1 MAILVPLAIQ
11 PFPPA
16 VWTLDRGLTSES
28 VTITRHQH
36 QRDHRN
42 PKSPKAKAHSFPLCA
57 LPSGNHP
64 HSSSSDPLLAMD
76 AAGGEQLSLA
86 AVRDALVRLEDSVVF
101 ALIERAKH
109 PRNAPAYAPA
119 AGGGRSL
126 VEFFVRE
133 AEVLN
138 AKAGHYQKP
147 EDVPFF
153 PQDLPSPLFPTKC
166 SAKVLHPFASLV
178 TVNGAIWKM
187 YFNELLP
194 LFTVD
199 GDDGS
204 YAETAALDYVCLQV
218 LSQRIHIGK
227 YVAEVKF
234 KDAPQDYSLL
244 IQAKDSNSLMNLLT
258 FKAVEEKVK
267 MRVEKKARTF
277 GQNVTLE
284 DNAGKQEDSECKVD
298 PKVLSKL
305 YDQWVMPLTK
315 DVEVEYLLRRLD

>member
-1 MAILVPLAIQ
+1 
-11 PFPPA
+11 
-16 VWTLDRGLTSES
+16 
-28 VTITRHQH
+28 
-36 QRDHRN
+36 
-42 PKSPKAKAHSFPLCA
+42 
-57 LPSGNHP
+57 
-64 HSSSSDPLLAMD
+64 MD

-101 ALIERAKH
+101 ALIERARH

-119 AGGGRSL
+119 AAGGGHSL

-133 AEVLN
+133 AEALN
-138 AKAGHYQKP
+138 AKASFFLFAGHYQKP

-153 PQDLPSPLFPTKC
+153 PQDLPSPLFPTKP
-166 SAKVLHPFASLV
+166 SLKVLHPFASLV
-178 TVNGAIWKM
+178 TVNDAIWKM
-187 YFNELLP
+187 YFDELLP

-204 YAETAALDYVCLQV
+204 YAQTVALDFACLQV

-234 KDAPQDYSLL
+234 KDAPQDYSRL
-244 IQAKDSNSLMNLLT
+244 IKAKDSNSLMDLLT

-267 MRVEKKARTF
+267 QRVEKKARTF
-277 GQNVTLE
+277 GQNITLE
-284 DNAGKQEDSECKVD
+284 DNATAGDSKCKVD

-305 YDQWVMPLTK
+305 YDLWVMPLTK

>member
-1 MAILVPLAIQ
+1 
-11 PFPPA
+11 
-16 VWTLDRGLTSES
+16 
-28 VTITRHQH
+28 
-36 QRDHRN
+36 
-42 PKSPKAKAHSFPLCA
+42 
-57 LPSGNHP
+57 
-64 HSSSSDPLLAMD
+64 MD

-86 AVRDALVRLEDSVVF
+86 AVRDALVRQEDSVVF
-101 ALIERAKH
+101 TLLERARH

-119 AGGGRSL
+119 GGGGSEGGRSL

-133 AEVLN
+133 AEALN
-138 AKAGHYQKP
+138 
-147 EDVPFF
+147 
-153 PQDLPSPLFPTKC
+153 
-166 SAKVLHPFASLV
+166 AKVLHPLASLV
-178 TVNGAIWKM
+178 TVNDAIWNM

-204 YAETAALDYVCLQV
+204 YAETVALDFACLQV
-218 LSQRIHIGK
+218 LSRRIHIGK

-234 KDAPQDYSLL
+234 KDAPQDYSPL
-244 IQAKDSNSLMNLLT
+244 IQAKDINSLMDLLT

-267 MRVEKKARTF
+267 KRVEKKARTF

-284 DNAGKQEDSECKVD
+284 DNAGKQESTASDSECKVD
-298 PKVLSKL
+298 PTVLSKL

>member
-1 MAILVPLAIQ
+1 
-11 PFPPA
+11 
-16 VWTLDRGLTSES
+16 
-28 VTITRHQH
+28 
-36 QRDHRN
+36 
-42 PKSPKAKAHSFPLCA
+42 
-57 LPSGNHP
+57 
-64 HSSSSDPLLAMD
+64 MD
-76 AAGGEQLSLA
+76 AAAAGEQLSLA

-101 ALIERAKH
+101 ALIERARH

-119 AGGGRSL
+119 GDGGGRSL

-133 AEVLN
+133 AEALN
-138 AKAGHYQKP
+138 AKAGRYQKP

-153 PQDLPSPLFPTKC
+153 PQDLPTQLFPTKIYP
-166 SAKVLHPFASLV
+166 KVLYPVASSV
-178 TVNGAIWKM
+178 SVNDAIWKM

-199 GDDGS
+199 GDDGN
-204 YAETAALDYVCLQV
+204 YAETSALDFACLQV
-218 LSQRIHIGK
+218 LSRRIHYGK

-234 KDAPQDYSLL
+234 KDAPQDYSPL

-267 MRVEKKARTF
+267 KRVEKKARVF

-284 DNAGKQEDSECKVD
+284 DNVDKQDGNAVDSECKVD
-298 PKVLSKL
+298 PKVLCRL
-305 YDQWVMPLTK
+305 YDLWVMPLTK

>member
-1 MAILVPLAIQ
+1 
-11 PFPPA
+11 
-16 VWTLDRGLTSES
+16 
-28 VTITRHQH
+28 
-36 QRDHRN
+36 
-42 PKSPKAKAHSFPLCA
+42 
-57 LPSGNHP
+57 
-64 HSSSSDPLLAMD
+64 MD

-109 PRNAPAYAPA
+109 RRNAPAYAPA
-119 AGGGRSL
+119 AAAGGRSL

-133 AEVLN
+133 AET
-138 AKAGHYQKP
+138 GHYQKP

-153 PQDLPSPLFPTKC
+153 PQDLPSPLFPSKY
-166 SAKVLHPFASLV
+166 SAKVLHPSASLV
-178 TVNGAIWKM
+178 TVNDAIWKM

-204 YAETAALDYVCLQV
+204 YAETVALDFVCLQV
-218 LSQRIHIGK
+218 ISRRIHIGK

-234 KDAPQDYSLL
+234 KDAPQDYSPL

-267 MRVEKKARTF
+267 KRAEKKARTF

-284 DNAGKQEDSECKVD
+284 DTAGKQEGTAGDSGCKVD

-315 DVEVEYLLRRLD
+315 DVEVEYLLRRLE

>member
-1 MAILVPLAIQ
+1 
-11 PFPPA
+11 
-16 VWTLDRGLTSES
+16 
-28 VTITRHQH
+28 
-36 QRDHRN
+36 
-42 PKSPKAKAHSFPLCA
+42 
-57 LPSGNHP
+57 
-64 HSSSSDPLLAMD
+64 MD
-76 AAGGEQLSLA
+76 AAGGDQLSLA

-101 ALIERAKH
+101 ALIERARH

-119 AGGGRSL
+119 ATAGEHSL

-133 AEVLN
+133 AEALN

-153 PQDLPSPLFPTKC
+153 PQDLPSPLFPTKP
-166 SAKVLHPFASLV
+166 SPKVLHPFASLV
-178 TVNGAIWKM
+178 TVNDAIWKM
-187 YFNELLP
+187 YFDELLP

-204 YAETAALDYVCLQV
+204 YAQTVALDLACLQV

-234 KDAPQDYSLL
+234 KDAPQEYSRL
-244 IQAKDSNSLMNLLT
+244 IKEKDSNSLMDMLT

-267 MRVEKKARTF
+267 KRVEKKARTF
-277 GQNVTLE
+277 GQNVTLD
-284 DNAGKQEDSECKVD
+284 DNATAGDSECKVD

>member
-1 MAILVPLAIQ
+1 
-11 PFPPA
+11 
-16 VWTLDRGLTSES
+16 
-28 VTITRHQH
+28 
-36 QRDHRN
+36 
-42 PKSPKAKAHSFPLCA
+42 
-57 LPSGNHP
+57 
-64 HSSSSDPLLAMD
+64 MD

-86 AVRDALVRLEDSVVF
+86 AVRDALVRQEDSVVF
-101 ALIERAKH
+101 TLLERARH

-119 AGGGRSL
+119 GGGGSEGGRSL

-133 AEVLN
+133 AEALN

-153 PQDLPSPLFPTKC
+153 PQDLPSPLFPTK
-166 SAKVLHPFASLV
+166 SSPKVLHPLASLV
-178 TVNGAIWKM
+178 TVNDAIWNM

-204 YAETAALDYVCLQV
+204 YAETVALDFACLQV
-218 LSQRIHIGK
+218 LSRRIHIGK

-234 KDAPQDYSLL
+234 KDAPQDYSPL
-244 IQAKDSNSLMNLLT
+244 IQAKDINSLMDLLT

-267 MRVEKKARTF
+267 KRVEKKARTF

-284 DNAGKQEDSECKVD
+284 DNAGKQESTASDSECKVD
-298 PKVLSKL
+298 PTVLSKL